1 MPDAPLESVKLTPS
15 RPRAALLILAV
26 FTFFFSAY
34 IFSASADF
42 FSTGDTTIRIEVAE
56 NILGRFSVDLHGWKL
71 DYPKHVKK
79 EYFDPRISKGRDG
92 KVFST
97 YLLGQPLMI
106 MPLTIS
112 ASRSLFTSAGRMARP
127 PYGSTAW

>member
-1 MPDAPLESVKLTPS
+1 MPEAPLEPVQLAPT
-15 RPRAALLILAV
+15 RPRAVLLFLAV

-34 IFSASADF
+34 MFSASADF

-71 DYPKHVKK
+71 EYPQHVKK

-106 MPLTIS
+106 MPFDS
-112 ASRSLFTSAGRMARP
+112 PASRSRFISGGHMGRP
-127 PYGSTAW
+127 CSGSTAW